1 MNYMAAKMKRGDLIR
16 LASSFKKIYSSP
28 DMYKTYIVER
38 VERTN
43 GWVFVYGFK
52 GPIQMNLMEIVSE
65 RKEGKC

>member
-16 LASSFKKIYSSP
+16 LDSSFKEIYSSP

-38 VERTN
+38 VERAN
-43 GWVFVYGFK
+43 GWVFVYGYE
-52 GPIQMNLMEIVSE
+52 GPIQMNLMEVVSE